1 MKSVKA
7 YGKKFSGNGFHSIYL
22 SFKSNQFLRLYE
34 ALEIRLYIFRWW
46 FSSNGDLQT
55 QDEDSTLMPFPFL
68 QGNAWKDHGWQAP
81 NDRYCITYLGM
92 TFHPVTSTIWS
103 GWVILVLQ
111 PICSCCSVVYLHH
124 VFALIIREIPKQI
137 LTTSFLFFTYH
148 ASRQACSVRR
158 YMATIDL
165 YRLWIFQL

>member
-1 MKSVKA
+1 
-7 YGKKFSGNGFHSIYL
+7 
-22 SFKSNQFLRLYE
+22 
-34 ALEIRLYIFRWW
+34 
-46 FSSNGDLQT
+46 
-55 QDEDSTLMPFPFL
+55 
-68 QGNAWKDHGWQAP
+68 
-81 NDRYCITYLGM
+81 
-92 TFHPVTSTIWS
+92 
-103 GWVILVLQ
+103 
-111 PICSCCSVVYLHH
+111 VYLHH